1 MSLPRRRFL
10 KAGMMSALSAGVVL
24 GTARASFS
32 QKSGRVSTAIETQSR
47 AALPLEA
54 QQDPVFLFTHGTFDP
69 YVGDI
74 FLAPNARGEM
84 ISLTLLQVISYK
96 PERAT
101 RIATKPSPQT
111 DCFSLLFKASE
122 RLPPFTSIQK
132 INHPALGNF
141 DLFLTPRESG
151 NVLYYEAVI
160 NHIR

>member
-32 QKSGRVSTAIETQSR
+32 QKSGRVSTAVETQSR

-54 QQDPVFLFTHGTFDP
+54 QQDPVFLFTHGTFDT

-74 FLAPNARGEM
+74 FLAPNSRGEM
-84 ISLTLLQVISYK
+84 VSLTLVQVTSYR

-101 RIATKPSPQT
+101 RMATKPSPQT
-111 DCFSLLFKASE
+111 DCFSLMFKASE
-122 RLPPFTSIQK
+122 RLPPFTSIHK
-132 INHPALGNF
+132 ISHPALGNF
-141 DLFLTPRESG
+141 DLFLTPRESCI
-151 NVLYYEAVI
+151 VLYYAAVI
-160 NHIR
+160 NHIW